1 MNPIL
6 LLHIFTTLFMCGL
19 CWFVQIVHYP
29 LFKEIAVADFPAYQ
43 KKNYATGLI
52 TVPVMTIELFSGIW
66 FLYTDYSPLFLVNI
80 VLLVLIWGST
90 FVFQVPTHLQ
100 LVKTPT
106 HALMDKLIRTNW
118 IRTVCWSVRVLLLGY
133 LVVLRWSLYAARYT
147 LNIFKRFAYG
157 V

>member
-6 LLHIFTTLFMCGL
+6 LLHIFATLFMCGL
-19 CWFVQIVHYP
+19 CWFVQLVHYP
-29 LFKEIAVADFPAYQ
+29 LFKAIATTDFPAYQ
-43 KKNYATGLI
+43 KKNYATGWI

-66 FLYTDYSPLFLVNI
+66 FLYTDYSPLFLVNT

-106 HALMDKLIRTNW
+106 HALMNRLIRTNW
-118 IRTVCWSVRVLLLGY
+118 IRTFCWTTRAALLGY
-133 LVVLRWSLYAARYT
+133 LVLAVL
-147 LNIFKRFAYG
+147 
-157 V
+157 

>member
-19 CWFVQIVHYP
+19 CWFVQLVHYP
-29 LFKEIAVADFPAYQ
+29 LFKAIAAADFPAYQ
-43 KKNYATGLI
+43 KKNYTTGWI

-66 FLYTDYSPLFLVNI
+66 FLYTDYSLLFLVNMI
-80 VLLVLIWGST
+80 LLTLTWGST

-106 HALMDKLIRTNW
+106 HELMNKLIRTNW
-118 IRTVCWSVRVLLLGY
+118 IRTLCWTTRAVLLGY
-133 LVVLRWSLYAARYT
+133 LVLAVL
-147 LNIFKRFAYG
+147 
-157 V
+157 